1 MTTTPEP
8 LPPAHPAEDLL
19 SQGAPSGPRLDR
31 VWARVEASLDA
42 QARTQKTATWR
53 RFLWI
58 TLPVVFSTAAVFV
71 VLDPS
76 ASGTFTARGTP
87 DVAPPQLLATCGTA
101 AQACQVDVPI
111 FLKLAPHVGQGFIYV
126 ALLNSDG
133 AQLLAGPLASSTAAS
148 PVPVK
153 LVPDTKDRG
162 ATLRVTAVWTPRAVE
177 GPALDVLL
185 RGGDAPRTVLT
196 LPVEP

>member
-1 MTTTPEP
+1 M
-8 LPPAHPAEDLL
+8 
-19 SQGAPSGPRLDR
+19 
-31 VWARVEASLDA
+31 
-42 QARTQKTATWR
+42 
-53 RFLWI
+53 
-58 TLPVVFSTAAVFV
+58 
-71 VLDPS
+71 
-76 ASGTFTARGTP
+76 
-87 DVAPPQLLATCGTA
+87 
-101 AQACQVDVPI
+101 DVPI

-162 ATLRVTAVWTPRAVE
+162 ATLRGRGPRQRRGRRVRQFPASALRATLRVTAVWTPRAVE

-196 LPVEP
+196 LAVEP